1 MARVVSLDDIDNQG
15 DFPFPAVLKAQGL
28 AHKSDEGG
36 VALNLTSL
44 GAVKSAAQN
53 MGRDSFL
60 MEQMITGA
68 VCEILIGVVAD
79 PAHGFVLT
87 LAAGGVMTEIL
98 KDSTT
103 LVLPV
108 TSRQDVDSRPIQ
120 RLKIAPILNGYRGQ
134 PAVDMAAL
142 VDAVMSVQSYVQQNM
157 NDVLEVEI
165 NPIIAT
171 PTTRNRGRCTD
182 QESDMS
188 DSPIKTERCGHV
200 LEVTLDRPK
209 ANAIDLATSR
219 IMGDVFRDFRDDPEL
234 RVAILTGGGEKFFCP
249 GWDLKAAAEGDAV
262 DGDYGVGGFGGLQE
276 LRGMNKPVIAA
287 VNGIACGGGLELAL
301 SADIILS
308 ADHST
313 FALPEIRSG
322 TVADAASVKLPKRI
336 PYHIAMELL
345 LTGRWFDAEEA
356 KGWGIINHIYP
367 TADLMAEA
375 RKLAKLLAS
384 GPPLVY
390 GRDQGNRARG

>member
-1 MARVVSLDDIDNQG
+1 
-15 DFPFPAVLKAQGL
+15 
-28 AHKSDEGG
+28 
-36 VALNLTSL
+36 
-44 GAVKSAAQN
+44 
-53 MGRDSFL
+53 
-60 MEQMITGA
+60 
-68 VCEILIGVVAD
+68 
-79 PAHGFVLT
+79 
-87 LAAGGVMTEIL
+87 
-98 KDSTT
+98 
-103 LVLPV
+103 
-108 TSRQDVDSRPIQ
+108 
-120 RLKIAPILNGYRGQ
+120 
-134 PAVDMAAL
+134 
-142 VDAVMSVQSYVQQNM
+142 
-157 NDVLEVEI
+157 
-165 NPIIAT
+165 
-171 PTTRNRGRCTD
+171 
-182 QESDMS
+182 MS
-188 DSPIKTERCGHV
+188 DSPIKTERRGHV
-200 LEVTLDRPK
+200 FEVTLDRPK

-308 ADHST
+308 ADHAT

-336 PYHIAMELL
+336 PYHIALELL

-367 TADLMAEA
+367 AADLMAEA
-375 RKLAKLLAS
+375 RKLAELLAS

-390 GRDQGNRARG
+390 AAIKEIVREAEDMKFQDAMNKITKSQFEAVEKLYTSEDQLEGARAFAEKRDPVWKGR